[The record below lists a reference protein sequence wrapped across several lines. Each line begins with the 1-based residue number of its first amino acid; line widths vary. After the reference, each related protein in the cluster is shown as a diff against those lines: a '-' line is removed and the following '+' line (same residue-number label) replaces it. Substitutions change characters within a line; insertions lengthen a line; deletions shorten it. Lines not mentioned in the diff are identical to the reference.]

1 EMEADLCSE
10 AVTHLSPERVFDDVT
25 TAGRHERENRA
36 GRQAKIEIKRQLQ
49 VRFVIPE
56 HHRHFRSPNLEY
68 LLGLGFAANQDLSAH
83 NLKECFI
90 LGNLDDVGF
99 EGLPESAE
107 ALDKLSGC
115 YVAVTHEPAN
125 PSIDEYLDSPVRIGR
140 LPHQIDEPAR
150 VGFRVA
156 GKLQRQGYLERE
168 PPVALWSVDV
178 AVDSDVGPPGMS
190 LRPGH
195 TIEPL
200 FREPATSNGGF
211 DDD

>member
-1 EMEADLCSE
+1 M
-10 AVTHLSPERVFDDVT
+10 
-25 TAGRHERENRA
+25 
-36 GRQAKIEIKRQLQ
+36 
-49 VRFVIPE
+49 
-56 HHRHFRSPNLEY
+56 
-68 LLGLGFAANQDLSAH
+68 
-83 NLKECFI
+83 KECFI

-211 DDD
+211 DDDSVNRRLVFLGPVDSSNNRVHLEIGRHGARAPYRSSEWVVDVEAIRRSRLN